1 MKLNLKS
8 MVVGFVIA
16 CVLLMSFSAF
26 ASDEMSYL
34 GVFKDASAVFINNA
48 RVAGTNFLWGEKTY
62 VAIEDVALALGL
74 NYSKIDGNI
83 SVAGVVP
90 TGVTAIVSTPS
101 PEPTIEPLI
110 EGLPEEEPTP
120 TPEVTPEPTP
130 EITPEPTPTPEPVVI
145 DLFIDL
151 NHRYA
156 YPGPPYY
163 YIMFQN
169 DDVSSGII
177 TSVSGG
183 SSRFVMNESTYPISA
198 EVRNKLSNW
207 RRGKIYFELNEDG
220 NIIKIWH

>member
-16 CVLLMSFSAF
+16 CVLLMSFSVF
-26 ASDEMSYL
+26 ASDGMSYL

-48 RVAGTNFLWGEKTY
+48 RVAGTNFLWNEKTY
-62 VAIEDVALALGL
+62 VAIEDVAATMGL

-90 TGVTAIVSTPS
+90 TGVTAIVPTPT
-101 PEPTIEPLI
+101 PEPTIEPLA
-110 EGLPEEEPTP
+110 EGFLEEEPTP
-120 TPEVTPEPTP
+120 TPTPTPEPTP
-130 EITPEPTPTPEPVVI
+130 EITPEPTPIPEPIVI
-145 DLFIDL
+145 DVFIDL

-163 YIMFQN
+163 YIQFQDN
-169 DDVSSGII
+169 DISTGRITGIGW
-177 TSVSGG
+177 T
-183 SSRFVMNESTYPISA
+183 SRFAMNESTYPISA
-198 EVRNKLSNW
+198 EVRNKLGK
-207 RRGKIYFELNEDG
+207 RGPIYFELNEDG